1 MKTKII
7 KYIDKNSRN
16 ECEIFQIT
24 NSEGE
29 VIYERDY
36 TSQTDSIES
45 YIEDYLDTLF
55 VESQESFDKLIS
67 LYDVADLLED
77 IEEEE
82 EAQRMRL
89 VLNSISKFFIKTI

>member
-7 KYIDKNSRN
+7 NYIDKNSKN

>member
-45 YIEDYLDTLF
+45 YIEDYLDTIF

>member
-7 KYIDKNSRN
+7 KYIDKNSKN

-45 YIEDYLDTLF
+45 YIEDYL
-55 VESQESFDKLIS
+55 QHIKL
-67 LYDVADLLED
+67 
-77 IEEEE
+77 
-82 EAQRMRL
+82 
-89 VLNSISKFFIKTI
+89 

>member
-7 KYIDKNSRN
+7 KYIDKNSKN